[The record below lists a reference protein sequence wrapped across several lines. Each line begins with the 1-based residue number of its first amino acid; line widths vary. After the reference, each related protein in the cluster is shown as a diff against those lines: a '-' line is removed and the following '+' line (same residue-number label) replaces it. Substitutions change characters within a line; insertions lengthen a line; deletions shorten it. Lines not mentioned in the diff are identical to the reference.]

1 MEEGGKGEG
10 TGSPSEVDLGG
21 EDQIESVEGNG
32 DTEKSSEVEERGSDS
47 LTSPAVDSGKGNKR
61 KLLPPS
67 KGVKVKCVLCKKTM
81 IRQNLKE
88 HAKTIHNTTEA
99 MASGQ
104 LSVMDMMAPKSARPA
119 PISEIFSDE
128 NQNVTGT
135 VDNITNIVD
144 DSVEEEIIEPA
155 KKVRIIGMD
164 ENSNETKIEGC
175 WSVMEKEQL
184 LTNIQSLTKLLAQ
197 IEGKISEKD
206 EEPESAH
213 TGSADVLN
221 DDFLIHTA
229 RSLTELVDNFA
240 ELEQCEA
247 RKFVSCIVCNPPES
261 LATAGVI
268 TPSAPRPGIFFYT
281 DNLTEDFQDQNLP
294 RNFRNLKQSIK

>member
-1 MEEGGKGEG
+1 
-10 TGSPSEVDLGG
+10 
-21 EDQIESVEGNG
+21 
-32 DTEKSSEVEERGSDS
+32 
-47 LTSPAVDSGKGNKR
+47 
-61 KLLPPS
+61 
-67 KGVKVKCVLCKKTM
+67 
-81 IRQNLKE
+81 
-88 HAKTIHNTTEA
+88 
-99 MASGQ
+99 
-104 LSVMDMMAPKSARPA
+104 MAPKSARPA
-119 PISEIFSDE
+119 PISDIFSDE

-197 IEGKISEKD
+197 IEGKISETD

-221 DDFLIHTA
+221 DDFLIHNA
-229 RSLTELVDNFA
+229 RSLT
-240 ELEQCEA
+240 
-247 RKFVSCIVCNPPES
+247 
-261 LATAGVI
+261 
-268 TPSAPRPGIFFYT
+268 
-281 DNLTEDFQDQNLP
+281 
-294 RNFRNLKQSIK
+294 